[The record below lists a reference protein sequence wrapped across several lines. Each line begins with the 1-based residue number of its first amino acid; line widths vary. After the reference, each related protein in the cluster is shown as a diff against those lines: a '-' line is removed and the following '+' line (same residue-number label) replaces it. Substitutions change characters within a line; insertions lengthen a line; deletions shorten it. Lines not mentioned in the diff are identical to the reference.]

1 MRAIIS
7 LACIFFCFNN
17 VHAQIW
23 KESEPQDYHDSI
35 VKIISHR
42 VSGSGSVVKFIED
55 SEAHPEYYI
64 GLILTASHV
73 IKSDADLFEIR
84 FKSGKKTLYN
94 RVVLKKPTGTDKFN
108 DLGLIRALIPDEVK
122 PIPLSSEKPTI
133 GGELEIGG
141 WGRGELKHWD
151 AKCGGTLLN
160 NDGIIIFS
168 WAVQGDSGGPILLD
182 GEIVGVVCYGNAV
195 GWYIEPRIL
204 IVGPI
209 YGSSVNRVKKF
220 INSFT
225 SSNENI
231 TL

>member
-1 MRAIIS
+1 MRAILS

-23 KESEPQDYHDSI
+23 TESEPQDYHNSI
-35 VKIISHR
+35 VKIVSHR
-42 VSGSGSVVKFIED
+42 VSGSGTVIKFVED

-73 IKSDADLFEIR
+73 IRGDADLFEIR

-94 RVVLKKPTGTDKFN
+94 RVVLKNPTGTDRFN

-141 WGRGELKHWD
+141 WGRGKLRHWD

-182 GEIVGVVCYGNAV
+182 GKVVGVVCYGSAV
-195 GWYIEPRIL
+195 GWHTEPRRL

-209 YGSSVNRVKKF
+209 YGSSVNRVTKF

-225 SSNENI
+225 NSNENI